1 MADETTPPIPPDD
14 NGGGDDV
21 PGGQVMPTARVLPRL
36 IEDEMRESFIDY
48 SMSVIVQR
56 ALPDVRDGLKPVHR
70 RILFAM
76 HEAGLAPNRA
86 YKKSATVVGD
96 VLGKYHPHGDASVY
110 DSLVRMVQDFSLR
123 YPLIDG
129 QGNFG
134 SIDGDSA
141 AAYRYTESRLAPLAT
156 EMLADID
163 KETVD
168 FAPNYDDRLQEP
180 RVLPARFP
188 NLLVNG
194 SSGIAV
200 GMATN
205 IPPHNLRE
213 VVAACVHLVDNPDA
227 TSETLQQF
235 VRGPDFPTGGVIYGR
250 DGIREAYETGRGRVV
265 VRARAEIVEKEKG
278 GERIIVTEIPFMVN
292 KSRLIEHIAELVRDK
307 KLEGISDLRDESDK
321 RIRIVIDLKRDAIP
335 HIVLNQLYK
344 HTQLQSTFGVIML
357 ALVGGVPRVLPLRDM
372 VRHFVDHRH
381 DVVVRRTEYELRKA
395 REREHILEGLKIAVD
410 HIDEV
415 ISIIRSSGT
424 TDEAGT
430 RLRGR
435 FALSERQSDAILNMR
450 LARLTGL
457 EIEQLEAELGELR
470 IVIADLED
478 ILGSKERRDT
488 IIKEELLEVADRFGD
503 ERRTQI
509 LGDAAGLSIEDL
521 IPDEEMVITVS
532 HSGYIKRIPA
542 DTYRSQARGGR
553 GIAGMGT
560 KEEDWVEQVFLAS
573 THDYLMFFT
582 REGQCYWLKVHEIPQ
597 GQRTSRG
604 KPVVNLIN
612 IDADDKIAA
621 LVPVR
626 EFSHDRF
633 LVFATRNG
641 TVKKT
646 VLSAYG
652 NPRRVGLNAINI
664 LEGDEL
670 IDVQLSDGACEVVL
684 ATRDGLAIRFPET
697 HVREMGRATTGVR
710 GISLE
715 EGDLVIGM
723 VVAKRGNQLLVVT
736 ELGLG
741 KRTLL
746 DAYRLQ
752 RRGGKGVIN
761 IKKTD
766 RTGCVVAMKVV
777 HPGDELVLITR
788 QGIINRQGVDGIRLI
803 GRNTQG
809 VKLINLE
816 KNDVVMDVAR
826 VVNEDEEPR
835 PIADEADGAV
845 QEMVDSAAL
854 EDILDVDSSDEDEGD
869 MDDAPPALDD
879 LADELSDDDG
889 PHPHDVDDAFGG
901 EDES

>member
-1 MADETTPPIPPDD
+1 MSDDITPPETPENGADEPAS
-14 NGGGDDV
+14 V
-21 PGGQVMPTARVLPRL
+21 PAAARVLPRL

-70 RILFAM
+70 RILYAM
-76 HEAGLAPNRA
+76 HEAGLAPNRP

-123 YPLIDG
+123 YPLVDG

-134 SIDGDSA
+134 SLDGDSA
-141 AAYRYTESRLAPLAT
+141 AAYRYTESRLAQMAT
-156 EMLADID
+156 ELLADID

-168 FAPNYDDRLQEP
+168 FAPNYDDRLTEP
-180 RVLPARFP
+180 RVLPARVP
-188 NLLVNG
+188 NLLING

-213 VVAACVHLVDNPDA
+213 VVAACVHLIDHPEADA
-227 TSETLQQF
+227 EALMAF

-265 VRARAEIVEKEKG
+265 VRARAEIEEKEGGK

-292 KSRLIEHIAELVRDK
+292 KSRLIEYMAELVRDK

-335 HIVLNQLYK
+335 HIVLNQLFK
-344 HTQLQSTFGVIML
+344 HTQMQTTFGVIML
-357 ALVGGVPRVLPLRDM
+357 ALHNGEPKVLPLRDM
-372 VRHFVDHRH
+372 LRHFIAHRH
-381 DVVVRRTEYELRKA
+381 DVVVRRTEFELRKA
-395 REREHILEGLKIAVD
+395 KEREHILEGLKIAVD
-410 HIDEV
+410 NIDEV
-415 ISIIRSSGT
+415 IGIIRSSAT
-424 TDEAGT
+424 TDEAGE

-435 FALSERQSDAILNMR
+435 FELTQRQSDAILNMR

-457 EIEQLEAELGELR
+457 EIEQLEAELAELR
-470 IVIADLED
+470 ASIADLED
-478 ILGSKERRDT
+478 ILGNRERRFS
-488 IIKEELLEVADRFGD
+488 IIKDELIEVSDKYGD

-532 HSGYIKRIPA
+532 HAGYIKRIPA

-553 GIAGMGT
+553 GIAGMAT

-597 GQRTSRG
+597 GQRASRG

-612 IDADDKIAA
+612 IDSDDRIAA

-626 EFSHDRF
+626 VFSHDRY
-633 LVFATRNG
+633 LIFATRNG

-670 IDVQLSDGACEVVL
+670 IDVQLSDGACQVVL
-684 ATRDGLAIRFPET
+684 ATHEGMAIRFPEQ

-710 GISLE
+710 GITLE
-715 EGDLVIGM
+715 EGDFVVGM
-723 VVAKRGNQLLVVT
+723 VVVKEAAHLLVVT
-736 ELGLG
+736 EQGLG
-741 KRTLL
+741 KRSLVES
-746 DAYRLQ
+746 YRLQ

-761 IKKTD
+761 VKMTD
-766 RTGCVVAMKVV
+766 RTGHVVAIKDV
-777 HPGDELVLITR
+777 HGKDELVLITR
-788 QGIINRQGVDGIRLI
+788 QGIVNRQAVDSIRVI

-809 VKLINLE
+809 VKLINLGE
-816 KNDVVMDVAR
+816 GDCVMDVAR
-826 VVNEDEEPR
+826 VVNEDEPLPIEVIDGEP
-835 PIADEADGAV
+835 AHEV
-845 QEMVDSAAL
+845 VDSTAL
-854 EDILDVDSSDEDEGD
+854 EAMLEVEEGD
-869 MDDAPPALDD
+869 DGDVAEDAPEPFDD
-879 LADELSDDDG
+879 LVDELTDDDG
-889 PHPHDVDDAFGG
+889 GPDADDVTDLYGG
-901 EDES
+901 DDES